1 MLIASVLLASKT
13 SPVRHPKGE
22 LSTLLIHEQ
31 DGGLLHPVG
40 IVAWGGWHIDDAPF
54 STETH
59 AGIVRSSG
67 SRIRLC
73 AVAKVK
79 ASTGLPSP

>member
-40 IVAWGGWHIDDAPF
+40 TVAWG
-54 STETH
+54 
-59 AGIVRSSG
+59 AGISTMRHFPPRLMPASSVARAAGSGCVRL
-67 SRIRLC
+67 RR
-73 AVAKVK
+73 
-79 ASTGLPSP
+79 